1 MDNAGHFCY
10 NAVKSVKV
18 TSGAEQKIGRKK
30 TVQSNSLIVLHL
42 LVSSGNKR
50 KLVQTIA

>member
-30 TVQSNSLIVLHL
+30 TSAIQQSHSPSFI
-42 LVSSGNKR
+42 GF
-50 KLVQTIA
+50 IWE